1 MAKLGIILF
10 VAIVFVLGFS
20 FREVVAHSG
29 TATFYTAPYVPSACY
44 GYEDDGVMIA
54 AASDAIWD
62 GGAVCGRQYKVK
74 CKGATNESPHPCR
87 GQDYVVV
94 KIVDYCPSGCQGTI
108 DLSQEAFAAIADP
121 DAGKIKIYFHQND
134 KIFRKKASTSENC
147 LFHAKL
153 KALTWLKTSKGKDFD
168 ELNGWWSS
176 PRTAIAVN
184 QISCWYFGA
193 DFKFTVAVHMESNR
207 MGIGGTELIDPGCS
221 ESGGNA
227 FRDLNVRQEGLVDSI
242 EFSLIGALN
251 CFAVDAFQIS

>member
-121 DAGKIKIYFHQND
+121 DAGKIKIYFHQYVDLGLKNWLLQYD
-134 KIFRKKASTSENC
+134 ISLLDMFSCIF
-147 LFHAKL
+147 
-153 KALTWLKTSKGKDFD
+153 
-168 ELNGWWSS
+168 
-176 PRTAIAVN
+176 
-184 QISCWYFGA
+184 YFQ
-193 DFKFTVAVHMESNR
+193 
-207 MGIGGTELIDPGCS
+207 S
-221 ESGGNA
+221 ESSVCA
-227 FRDLNVRQEGLVDSI
+227 PQMMSMY
-242 EFSLIGALN
+242 
-251 CFAVDAFQIS
+251 